1 MLVAEYAATIYEKE
15 NEKMKKI
22 LALLLAL
29 CMIFALAACGQQAA
43 PAEQPAAEAPAA
55 EAPAAEE
62 PAAEEPAA
70 DEITLD
76 VIICQY
82 GPNTQEWF
90 LGSGMNGTNFVDKF
104 EAENPGIK
112 LNLEVVSWNDV
123 YTVVD
128 TRIAAGN
135 APDILNIDVFA
146 NYATDGLLLPVSE
159 YCPEEL
165 FNDFF
170 PSFIAQSVIDDTVWA
185 VPDLA
190 SARAMFYN
198 VDMLNEVGVEVPTT
212 WSELED
218 VSQAI
223 IDFYNGE
230 VYPWGVDMT
239 TDEGQAAFAYYTW
252 GNGGGFVDAD
262 GNWAVNSPENV
273 EAIKFAVDLV
283 NKGFTNPNPA
293 TQTRYDLQDMF
304 AAGKMAMLIA
314 PNQLPTYVADK
325 GGTINMAP
333 ANIPAADGKTS
344 SSVGVMDRVMAFK
357 DDSAPDQAAR
367 NEAIGKFLT
376 FFYNPENYVGW
387 VSMAGFLP
395 AVNSAVEALVAAD
408 PSFEAWLDVL
418 GGCQF
423 YPTAK
428 AEWDQVKQGVIAAEQ
443 AALTG
448 ADVQAE
454 LDALQAQLG

>member
-1 MLVAEYAATIYEKE
+1 
-15 NEKMKKI
+15 MKKI
-22 LALLLAL
+22 LALAMVL
-29 CMIFALAACGQQAA
+29 CMVFSFCAVSAS
-43 PAEQPAAEAPAA
+43 
-55 EAPAAEE
+55 
-62 PAAEEPAA
+62 A
-70 DEITLD
+70 DDITLD

-90 LGSGMNGTNFVDKF
+90 LGKGMNGTNFVEKF

-128 TRIAAGN
+128 SRINAGN

-146 NYATDGLLLPVSE
+146 AYATEGLLEPVSQW
-159 YCPEEL
+159 CPEEL
-165 FNDFF
+165 YNDFF
-170 PSFIAQSVIDDTVWA
+170 PSFIDQSVIDDTVWA

-190 SARAMFYN
+190 SARALFYN
-198 VDMLNEVGVEVPTT
+198 VDMFNEVGVEVPTT
-212 WSELED
+212 WAELED

-223 IDFYNGE
+223 LDYYNGE
-230 VYPWGVDMT
+230 VYPWGIDMT

-262 GNWAVNSPENV
+262 GNWAVSSPENV
-273 EAIKFAVDLV
+273 EAIEYALGLV
-283 NKGFTNPNPA
+283 SKGFTNPNPA

-304 AAGKMAMLIA
+304 AAGKLAMVIA

-325 GGTINMAP
+325 GGEINLAT
-333 ANIPAADGKTS
+333 ANIPANAGKSS

-357 DDSAPDQAAR
+357 DESAPDQAAR
-367 NEAIGKFLT
+367 DEAIGKFAQ

-387 VSMAGFLP
+387 VSMEGFLP
-395 AVNSAVEALVAAD
+395 AVNSAVGALVEAD
-408 PSFEAWLDVL
+408 PSFGAWLDVL

-443 AALTG
+443 AALAG
-448 ADVQAE
+448 GSVQAE
-454 LDALQAQLG
+454 LDALQAALIG

>member
-1 MLVAEYAATIYEKE
+1 
-15 NEKMKKI
+15 MKKTT
-22 LALLLAL
+22 ALLLSA
-29 CMIFALAACGQQAA
+29 ALACTSLLGTAI
-43 PAEQPAAEAPAA
+43 PAFAE
-55 EAPAAEE
+55 
-62 PAAEEPAA
+62 
-70 DEITLD
+70 DGDITLD

-82 GPNTQEWF
+82 GPNTNEWF
-90 LGSGMNGTNFVDKF
+90 LGSGMDGTNFVDKF

-112 LNLEVVSWNDV
+112 LNLNDV
-123 YTVVD
+123 YTEVD
-128 TRIAAGN
+128 TRIANNN

-146 NYATDGLLLPVSE
+146 NYANEGLLLPVSD

-170 PSFIAQSVIDDTVWA
+170 PSFIDQSVIDDTVWA

-190 SARAMFYN
+190 SARALFYN
-198 VDMLNEVGVEVPTT
+198 VDMFEEVGIEVPTT

-218 VSQAI
+218 ACQAI
-223 IDFYNGE
+223 VDYYEGE
-230 VYPWGVDMT
+230 VYPWGIDMT

-252 GNGGGFVDAD
+252 GNGGGFVNAD
-262 GNWAVNSPENV
+262 GEWAVNSAENA
-273 EAIKFAVDLV
+273 EAINYALGLIE
-283 NKGFTNPNPA
+283 KGFTNPNPA

-304 AAGKMAMLIA
+304 AAGKLAMVIA

-325 GGTINMAP
+325 GGEINMAT

-387 VSMAGFLP
+387 VSMEGFLP

-443 AALTG
+443 HALTG
-448 ADVQAE
+448 ADIQAE
-454 LDALQAQLG
+454 LDALQEQIAG

>member
-1 MLVAEYAATIYEKE
+1 
-15 NEKMKKI
+15 MKKI
-22 LALLLAL
+22 LALAMVL
-29 CMIFALAACGQQAA
+29 CMVFSFCAVSAS
-43 PAEQPAAEAPAA
+43 
-55 EAPAAEE
+55 
-62 PAAEEPAA
+62 A
-70 DEITLD
+70 DDITLD

-90 LGSGMNGTNFVDKF
+90 LGKGMNGTNFVEKF

-128 TRIAAGN
+128 SRINAGN

-146 NYATDGLLLPVSE
+146 AYATEGLLEPVSQW
-159 YCPEEL
+159 CPEEL
-165 FNDFF
+165 YNDFF
-170 PSFIAQSVIDDTVWA
+170 PSFIDQSVIDDTVWA

-190 SARAMFYN
+190 SARALFYN
-198 VDMLNEVGVEVPTT
+198 VDMFNEVGVEVPTT
-212 WSELED
+212 WAELED

-223 IDFYNGE
+223 LDYYNGE
-230 VYPWGVDMT
+230 VYPWGIDMT

-262 GNWAVNSPENV
+262 GNWAVNSAENV
-273 EAIKFAVDLV
+273 EAIEYALGLV
-283 NKGFTNPNPA
+283 SKGFTNPNPA

-304 AAGKMAMLIA
+304 AAGKLAMVIA

-325 GGTINMAP
+325 GGEINLAT
-333 ANIPAADGKTS
+333 ANIPANEGKAS

-357 DDSAPDQAAR
+357 DESAPDQAAR
-367 NEAIGKFLT
+367 DEAIGKFAQ

-387 VSMAGFLP
+387 VSMEGFLP
-395 AVNSAVEALVAAD
+395 AVNSAVGALVEAD
-408 PSFEAWLDVL
+408 PSFGAWLDVL

-443 AALTG
+443 AALAG
-448 ADVQAE
+448 GSVQAE
-454 LDALQAQLG
+454 LDALQAALVG

>member
-1 MLVAEYAATIYEKE
+1 
-15 NEKMKKI
+15 MKKK
-22 LALLLAL
+22 LFALFLIVALML
-29 CMIFALAACGQQAA
+29 CMI
-43 PAEQPAAEAPAA
+43 PAAFAA
-55 EAPAAEE
+55 D
-62 PAAEEPAA
+62 

-82 GPNTQEWF
+82 GPNTNEWF
-90 LGSGMNGTNFVDKF
+90 LGKGMDGSNFVEKF
-104 EAENPGIK
+104 EAANPGIK
-112 LNLEVVSWNDV
+112 LNLDVVSWNDV
-123 YTVVD
+123 YTEVD
-128 TRIAAGN
+128 TRIANNN

-146 NYATDGLLLPVSE
+146 NYANEGLLLPVKD
-159 YCPEEL
+159 YCPDDL
-165 FNDFF
+165 FGDFF
-170 PSFIAQSVIDDTVWA
+170 PSFIDQSIIDDTVWA

-190 SARAMFYN
+190 SARALFYN
-198 VDMLNEVGVEVPTT
+198 VDILNEVGVEVPTT
-212 WSELED
+212 WAELQD

-223 IDFYNGE
+223 IDYYDGE
-230 VYPWGVDMT
+230 IYPWGIDMT

-252 GNGGGFVDAD
+252 GNGGGFVDANGD
-262 GNWAVNSPENV
+262 WAVNSAENV
-273 EAIKFAVDLV
+273 EAIQFAISLV
-283 NKGFTNPNPA
+283 NDGFTNPNPA

-304 AAGKMAMLIA
+304 AAGKLAMVIA

-325 GGTINMAP
+325 GGEINMATAGLP
-333 ANIPAADGKTS
+333 ANEGKAS

-367 NEAIGKFLT
+367 NEAIGKFLK
-376 FFYNPENYVGW
+376 FFYAPENYVGW
-387 VSMAGFLP
+387 VSMEGFLP

-443 AALTG
+443 NALTG

-454 LDALQAQLG
+454 LDALQAELTK